1 MKKIIVL
8 INFKKNNQII
18 TSKKDKINHGFG
30 LKSIQLITNKY
41 NVFLSL
47 KIDNNIF
54 ILDIIFPKI

>member
-41 NVFLSL
+41 NGSLSL

-54 ILDIIFPKI
+54 ILDIIFLKI

>member
-41 NVFLSL
+41 NGSLSL